1 MGEGEETPSG
11 KNDLI
16 LSSVVFYPACLPGN
30 FLCGVRIQQGYLKAP
45 SGKLVTPL
53 SATFHRKTSEVTF
66 QRLSSWRLLLLSWW
80 LL

>member
-1 MGEGEETPSG
+1 MG
-11 KNDLI
+11 KMI
-16 LSSVVFYPACLPGN
+16 SSLAQLFFIQLVYQGISYV
-30 FLCGVRIQQGYLKAP
+30 GVRIQQGYLKAP

-66 QRLSSWRLLLLSWW
+66 QRLSSWRLLFLGWW